1 MTQRRLWLLFTIAF
15 AISLLGAAILF
26 NPTLEFAT
34 VDLIE
39 KLHLPIGL
47 IGNLTL
53 YVELT
58 LLTTSTIGLLTL
70 ALHHLLSRRI
80 S

>member
-15 AISLLGAAILF
+15 AISLLGAAILLT
-26 NPTLEFAT
+26 PTLEFGA

-47 IGNLTL
+47 IGNLAL
-53 YVELT
+53 YAECT
-58 LLTTSTIGLLTL
+58 LLTLSTLGLLTL
-70 ALHHLLSRRI
+70 ALRHLLRRRI